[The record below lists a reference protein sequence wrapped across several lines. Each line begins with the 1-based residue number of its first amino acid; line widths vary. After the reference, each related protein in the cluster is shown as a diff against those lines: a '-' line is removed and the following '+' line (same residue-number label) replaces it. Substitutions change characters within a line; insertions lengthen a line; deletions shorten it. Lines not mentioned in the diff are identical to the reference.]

1 MRLLLVDDSEAL
13 LDLVSRAF
21 SREGHEVRTAVDLKS
36 ARTAVAEEQ
45 PEVAIFDL
53 ALPDGTGIELCQEL
67 RDAGHEFPIL
77 LLTAHGEVHRRVEG
91 LNAGADDFL
100 SKPFAMAELRAR
112 VRALGRRG
120 PIART
125 SSLHMGSSQ
134 VDLTAHRVYRDG
146 QEVPVTAREW
156 AILEILASRKG
167 RVVERTHILQTIWDE
182 LSDGASSSLDVIMGR
197 LRRKLGG
204 DFIRTVRGKGYLLDD
219 DEESGVN

>member
-1 MRLLLVDDSEAL
+1 MRLLLVDDSEEL

-21 SREGHEVRTAVDLKS
+21 SREGHEVKTAVDL
-36 ARTAVAEEQ
+36 RTAKLAVAEEQ

-53 ALPDGTGIELCQEL
+53 ALPDGTGVELCNEL
-67 RDAGHEFPIL
+67 RQSGYQFPIL

-120 PIART
+120 PIARST
-125 SSLHMGSSQ
+125 SLRVGSSQ
-134 VDLTAHRVYRDG
+134 VDLTAHRVFRDG
-146 QEVPVTAREW
+146 QEVPVTAREL
-156 AILEILASRKG
+156 AVLELLASRKG
-167 RVVERTHILQTIWDE
+167 RVVERYHILQTIWDDLNE
-182 LSDGASSSLDVIMGR
+182 GASSSLDVIIGR

-204 DFIRTVRGKGYLLDD
+204 DVIRTVRGKGYLLDG
-219 DEESGVN
+219 DEESRGE